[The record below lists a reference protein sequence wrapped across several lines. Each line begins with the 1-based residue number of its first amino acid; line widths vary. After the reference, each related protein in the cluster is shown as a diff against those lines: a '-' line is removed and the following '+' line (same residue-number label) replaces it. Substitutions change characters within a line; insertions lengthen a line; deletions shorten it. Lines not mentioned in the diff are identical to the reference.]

1 MKTDENNRVWATHLK
16 PSLICTP
23 PSHHSCNNTR
33 MSSLP
38 SALQHPPRNHR
49 HLLYSE
55 RDVGAG
61 VRRSETELVPCV
73 PSCKVGPQ
81 ASVRICLHSMSI
93 PHSRGCD
100 IKEQIKNILT
110 GWKPAERK
118 KKKCLLF
125 KQDTPHFLA
134 LILTNDLPGPV
145 FKDVCVLPSSKYQ
158 STAQTSRFQTSELKI
173 SLANLLFSISTWLYN
188 IKNSQ
193 NQIVKM

>member
-118 KKKCLLF
+118 KKNAYF
-125 KQDTPHFLA
+125 
-134 LILTNDLPGPV
+134 
-145 FKDVCVLPSSKYQ
+145 SSKIPHIFLLWFSQMIYLVPFSKMSVFFQ
-158 STAQTSRFQTSELKI
+158 VPSINLQLRLQDFRPRNSRFL
-173 SLANLLFSISTWLYN
+173 
-188 IKNSQ
+188 
-193 NQIVKM
+193 